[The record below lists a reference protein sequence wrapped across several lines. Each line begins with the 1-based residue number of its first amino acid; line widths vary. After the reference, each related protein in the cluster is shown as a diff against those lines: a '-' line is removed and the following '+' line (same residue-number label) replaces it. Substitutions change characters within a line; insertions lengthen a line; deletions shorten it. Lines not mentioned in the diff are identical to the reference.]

1 MNNERST
8 SENLRGAGWMTLGMA
23 GYVVNDAFIK
33 LAAESLPLFES
44 IFIRGCFITVW
55 MLGLASARG
64 ELRGAR
70 EHLDRSLG
78 LRVLME
84 SIGTALYLS
93 ALTRV
98 PLAGLTA
105 VLQIV
110 PLIVTFAAARL
121 LRERVNWRRVASVLA
136 GFVGVMV
143 IIRPASD
150 DFNPWFLVGFL
161 VVIAIVVREIA
172 TTSISSKIPSVI
184 VSLTTAVTITMMGL
198 LGSLIEGWEVP
209 GTRELLLLL
218 AASVFLAVGYMASV
232 ITIRVGD
239 MSFSAPFRYTILV
252 FAIALQIVVFND
264 VPDALTF
271 VGAGIIAAAG
281 LFSLRTQSPH
291 T

>member
-1 MNNERST
+1 
-8 SENLRGAGWMTLGMA
+8 MTLGMA

-44 IFIRGCFITVW
+44 IFIRGCFITAW
-55 MLGLASARG
+55 MLIVSSARG

-121 LRERVNWRRVASVLA
+121 LREAVSWRRVTSVLA
-136 GFVGVMV
+136 GFAGVMV

-172 TTSISSKIPSVI
+172 TTSISTEIPSVI
-184 VSLTTAVTITMMGL
+184 VSLTTAITITSMGL
-198 LGSLIEGWEVP
+198 LGIVFEDWQVP
-209 GTRELLLLL
+209 DTRELTLLL
-218 AASVFLAVGYMASV
+218 AASLFLAVGYIASV

-239 MSFSAPFRYTILV
+239 ISFSAPFRYTILV

-271 VGAGIIAAAG
+271 VGAGIITAAG
-281 LFSLRTQSPH
+281 LYSLRSQATSPRPKINSGV
-291 T
+291 